1 MGTALLKLWEALG
14 GSLGLLILGLIVLAM
29 FWAWRR
35 EVQRAE
41 NDRKAFW
48 AAMKEERE
56 AREKQA
62 ERDRAE
68 AKERDDRDRAEAK
81 ERDDRDREAFEARAD
96 RIHTES
102 KERDERD
109 RAAHEERANRDS
121 EQNAHDHARLFSAI
135 AAVQGDV
142 KVLLDRSNR
151 SSGGEPGGQPRPFGG
166 VAHQATPDQC
176 DEDGET
182 SSDEQVAPAPSASGS
197 KDPAD

>member
-1 MGTALLKLWEALG
+1 MGQALFKLWEALG
-14 GSLGLLILGLIVLAM
+14 GSLGFLIIGLIVSAV

-48 AAMKEERE
+48 AGMKEERE

-62 ERDRAE
+62 ARDRAE
-68 AKERDDRDRAEAK
+68 SKEQFECIRAE
-81 ERDDRDREAFEARAD
+81 F
-96 RIHTES
+96 
-102 KERDERD
+102 KERDERI
-109 RAAHEERANRDS
+109 ERAYV
-121 EQNAHDHARLFSAI
+121 RLASAV
-135 AAVQGDV
+135 AALQGDV

-151 SSGGEPGGQPRPFGG
+151 SSGGEPGGQPRPFDG

-182 SSDEQVAPAPSASGS
+182 SSDEPVAPPPSASAAE
-197 KDPAD
+197 DPAD